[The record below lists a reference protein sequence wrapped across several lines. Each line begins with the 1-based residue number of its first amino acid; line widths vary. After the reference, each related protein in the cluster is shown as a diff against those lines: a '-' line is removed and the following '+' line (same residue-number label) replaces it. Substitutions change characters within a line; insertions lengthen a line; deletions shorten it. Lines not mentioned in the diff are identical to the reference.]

1 MSRKKTPER
10 EALTIAAEL
19 MADMGCCIHDAGYQC
34 TKDIP
39 AACPACIRR
48 WLLKKARGRYNDA
61 VVQV

>member
-1 MSRKKTPER
+1 
-10 EALTIAAEL
+10 

-48 WLLKKARGRYNDA
+48 WLLKKARERE
-61 VVQV
+61 VRK